1 MSSYDVLKKVTYT
14 KNPDGTY
21 SAVTDFGEDLGKLS
35 SKEAQ
40 AAYKY
45 KVPMGTIAEPDT
57 GPSKVSENK
66 SASTK
71 PIGAKPDKAAKPAA
85 DKQTK
90 ANLAATNSAPK
101 ANSVSKGSLG
111 AFQKWGEALP
121 EGDTKEAAREL
132 YRKAKAGKISQ
143 TDLQKLQAEL
153 QAQVDKRKAAAEAK
167 SAPKETKP
175 AGKATP
181 SAKADAPKEGP
192 AASKTGATK
201 IKSVASNPAA
211 KATADAVKAAAAA
224 AAKAPE
230 TIFDKLA
237 KKGAGAAKTTVKG
250 LGAAYV
256 GKNVFDRGKEIYD
269 DLGKGKTIG
278 EALDKPE
285 SNKQVGEAILDTGLA
300 LAGMRAGSRFGLPGA
315 VIGSVALPL
324 VGKLG
329 LRMGDVAI
337 RGPKKQNET
346 AQPSAQKE
354 GRAVAPTRQY
364 AYEEIESMAKQKGVP
379 FEEAFRQLQQMQ
391 QEEINRRAPVEE
403 VRRAEPAG
411 ETFAP
416 SSGESASLAKEAVR
430 APIGQEPDI
439 MSFLQ
444 QPDTEQMLA
453 ELAAKQASRVQS
465 ASNDAAPDTRKKR
478 KSSSSF
484 YEEEKTTNP
493 ANDRPLPRFYV
504 NTGRFGTTMG
514 AGSRRPLG

>member
-1 MSSYDVLKKVTYT
+1 MAKTPTQNKE
-14 KNPDGTY
+14 P
-21 SAVTDFGEDLGKLS
+21 SA
-35 SKEAQ
+35 KE
-40 AAYKY
+40 
-45 KVPMGTIAEPDT
+45 P
-57 GPSKVSENK
+57 K
-66 SASTK
+66 SGVVK
-71 PIGAKPDKAAKPAA
+71 
-85 DKQTK
+85 
-90 ANLAATNSAPK
+90 
-101 ANSVSKGSLG
+101 KGSLG

-132 YRKAKAGKISQ
+132 YRKAKAGEISQ

-175 AGKATP
+175 TAKSTP
-181 SAKADAPKEGP
+181 STKADVPKKDGP
-192 AASKTGATK
+192 ADSKAGAAK

-211 KATADAVKAAAAA
+211 KATADTVKAEAA
-224 AAKAPE
+224 AAKAP
-230 TIFDKLA
+230 
-237 KKGAGAAKTTVKG
+237 AAKTDASAAKTAGKG
-250 LGAAYV
+250 IGKALNKYVAPAYV
-256 GKNVFDRGKEIYD
+256 GANVFGRGKEIYD
-269 DLGKGKTIG
+269 DLGEGKTIG

-300 LAGMRAGSRFGLPGA
+300 MAGMRAGSRFGLPGA

-329 LRMGDVAI
+329 LRAADVAI
-337 RGPKKQNET
+337 RGPKKQSET
-346 AQPSAQKE
+346 DQPSAQKE
-354 GRAVAPTRQY
+354 GRPAAPTRQY

-379 FEEAFRQLQQMQ
+379 FEEAFRQIQQMQ
-391 QEEINRRAPVEE
+391 QEEINRRAPAEE

-411 ETFAP
+411 EVFAP

-504 NTGRFGTTMG
+504 NTGRFGAIAG